1 MPLVF
6 VKILPK
12 LDVGKEL
19 ETGRGPDTHAEVFAA
34 VSEMTNLGAA
44 RGSKRRENI
53 YLTKADKVFYF
64 QGLPC
69 RWPLPSERGFWWLAG
84 PLTGRF

>member
-53 YLTKADKVFYF
+53 Y
-64 QGLPC
+64 
-69 RWPLPSERGFWWLAG
+69 
-84 PLTGRF
+84 